1 LFSSGVLTMS
11 EEDYKKLHPVL
22 SEVTKTYVDLY
33 TNRPNEKNREKLIKL
48 EALLHEKLE
57 AIRKAKEKEE

>member
-1 LFSSGVLTMS
+1 MTD
-11 EEDYKKLHPVL
+11 EDYKKLHPIL
-22 SEVTKTYVDLY
+22 NEVTQTYVSLY

-57 AIRKAKEKEE
+57 QLKKAKDDAQ

>member
-1 LFSSGVLTMS
+1 VLTMS

>member
-1 LFSSGVLTMS
+1 MS

-33 TNRPNEKNREKLIKL
+33 TNRPNEKNREQLIKL

-57 AIRKAKEKEE
+57 AIRKAKADKE

>member
-1 LFSSGVLTMS
+1 MLTMS

>member
-1 LFSSGVLTMS
+1 MLTMS

-57 AIRKAKEKEE
+57 AIQKAKEEKE

>member
-1 LFSSGVLTMS
+1 MS

-22 SEVTKTYVDLY
+22 NEVTKTYVDLY

-57 AIRKAKEKEE
+57 AIRKAKENEE

>member
-1 LFSSGVLTMS
+1 VLTMS

-33 TNRPNEKNREKLIKL
+33 INRPNEENREKLIKL

-57 AIRKAKEKEE
+57 TIQKAKNEQ

>member
-1 LFSSGVLTMS
+1 MS

-22 SEVTKTYVDLY
+22 SEVTRTYVDLY
-33 TNRPNEKNREKLIKL
+33 TNRPNEKNREQLIKL

-57 AIRKAKEKEE
+57 AIQKAKEEKK

>member
-1 LFSSGVLTMS
+1 MGSNDMS

-33 TNRPNEKNREKLIKL
+33 TNRPNEKNREQLIKL

-57 AIRKAKEKEE
+57 AIQKAKADKE

>member
-1 LFSSGVLTMS
+1 MN

-22 SEVTKTYVDLY
+22 SEVTQTYVNLY
-33 TNRPNEKNREKLIKL
+33 TNRPNEKNREQLIKL

-57 AIRKAKEKEE
+57 AIQKAKDDSKNSKE

>member
-1 LFSSGVLTMS
+1 MS

-22 SEVTKTYVDLY
+22 SEVTRTYVDLY
-33 TNRPNEKNREKLIKL
+33 TNRPNEKNREQLIKL

-57 AIRKAKEKEE
+57 AIRKAKENQE

>member
-1 LFSSGVLTMS
+1 MPD
-11 EEDYKKLHPVL
+11 EEYKKLHPIL
-22 SEVTKTYVDLY
+22 NEATQTYVGLN

-57 AIRKAKEKEE
+57 QLEKARNEAE